1 MSQKKLILVVLAL
14 ALVSALGCSRNKQQ
28 VPASSAYT
36 TQAPQPVVNTAE
48 PAARRSSSTY
58 IK

>member
-1 MSQKKLILVVLAL
+1 MSQKKLIIVVLAL
-14 ALVSALGCSRNKQQ
+14 SLVSAFGCSRNKQQ
-28 VPASSAYT
+28 VPASPAYT
-36 TQAPQPVVNTAE
+36 AQAPQPVVNTSA